1 MPRAAHYL
9 KLIDKNGNMVE
20 GESEGNGFER
30 QIDITDW
37 SWGVT
42 DQAASGS
49 SATGTGTGTGTGGS
63 ATPTSGRSGAA
74 SSSAGGVSGSGGG
87 ESGGDVS
94 LDTFGFSKPVDKST
108 IRLMQAMHNGD
119 ELTSARITLMQE
131 LPGAERPRIDEFL
144 LYVDLTKVRI
154 KSYNLKGNSE
164 EFGVT
169 LEESWEMSYKT
180 IKFIYETRGVE
191 IELENK
197 DPSTSRPTAR
207 TPPDPNARIAELE
220 RRLAAAT
227 GGRRGSGG

>member
-9 KLIDKNGNMVE
+9 KLVDKNGAMVE
-20 GESEGNGFER
+20 GESEGNGFEK

-37 SWGVT
+37 SWGIT

-49 SATGTGTGTGTGGS
+49 TGTGTGTGTGAS

-74 SSSAGGVSGSGGG
+74 SSSASGVSGAGGG
-87 ESGGDVS
+87 EAGGDVS
-94 LDTFGFSKPVDKST
+94 LDILTFSKPVDKST

-119 ELTSARITLMQE
+119 EFTSARITLMQE

-144 LYVDLTKVRI
+144 LYVDLTKVRF
-154 KSYNLKGNSE
+154 KSYDLKGNSE

-169 LEESWEMSYKT
+169 LEETWEVSYKT

-191 IELENK
+191 IEMENK

-227 GGRRGSGG
+227 GGGRRGGGG